1 MQLLLSDDKYCFKP
15 KKNYKTSRRSTKIAI
30 LKKDLHAVKKD
41 IKALEKKL
49 VKLLKAHEPM
59 PKAKKVTK
67 KKVAKKAKVV
77 KKAPAKKAVA
87 KKAIAKKAPAKKK
100 ASTKK
105 APAKKKASTKKAPA
119 KKAVAKKKTAQAT
132 ATDKIL
138 RIVKLSKKGVDVP
151 TLKKKTGFDDKK
163 VRNIVFRASK
173 EGKIKKSGRGMYVG
187 A

>member
-15 KKNYKTSRRSTKIAI
+15 KKNYKTSRRSTKMAI

-49 VKLLKAHEPM
+49 DKLLKAHEPM
-59 PKAKKVTK
+59 PKAKKITK

-77 KKAPAKKAVA
+77 KKAV
-87 KKAIAKKAPAKKK
+87 AKKAPAKKK
-100 ASTKK
+100 AL
-105 APAKKKASTKKAPA
+105 TKKAPA
-119 KKAVAKKKTAQAT
+119 KKAVAQKKAAQAT

-138 RIVKLSKKGVDVP
+138 RIVKRSKKGVDVP

-173 EGKIKKSGRGMYVG
+173 EGKIKKSGRGIYVG